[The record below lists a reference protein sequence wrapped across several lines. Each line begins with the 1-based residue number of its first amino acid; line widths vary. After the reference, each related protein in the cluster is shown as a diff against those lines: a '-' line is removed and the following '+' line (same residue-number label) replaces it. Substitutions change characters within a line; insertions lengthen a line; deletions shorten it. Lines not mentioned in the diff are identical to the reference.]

1 MRIDEE
7 VKDRFEAICRSLGLS
22 MASALMMYICEVNR
36 EERIP
41 LSLSLKKDGR
51 ADVIDALRRM
61 SASAPAELTSDEI
74 DEEIRACRE
83 RNEGNNIALLPMPR
97 PNGTPTQHCMR
108 FPADRRNHLRAGISP
123 LHSNSR

>member
-7 VKDRFEAICRSLGLS
+7 TKDRFEMICRSLGLS

-51 ADVIDALRRM
+51 TEVIEALRRM
-61 SASAPAELTSDEI
+61 SAMGPSGLTADEI
-74 DEEIRACRE
+74 DEEIRAYRE
-83 RNEGNNIALLPMPR
+83 S
-97 PNGTPTQHCMR
+97 MR
-108 FPADRRNHLRAGISP
+108 
-123 LHSNSR
+123 